1 MERRGAPAADL
12 ERYRV
17 ALEDAIA
24 LTSLRAVARA
34 VGMSPT
40 GLTKFLDGTNP
51 YGPTL
56 ERVRT
61 WYYSSAGMHQTPSE
75 EIISLLRRFVV
86 TLPEPNTGVV
96 DLLAAVDA
104 AYQHAGMYVP
114 EWVSAARAHLAR

>member
-1 MERRGAPAADL
+1 MKGREASAADL
-12 ERYRV
+12 DRYRI

-51 YGPTL
+51 YDRTL
-56 ERVRT
+56 ERVRN
-61 WYYSSAGMHQTPSE
+61 WYFTRAGVHQTAPE
-75 EIISLLRRFVV
+75 EIVSLLRQFVV

-96 DLLAAVDA
+96 HLLAAVDA